1 MAGCRFIGHTIVEGK
16 DRWNSFWIALS
27 GASIGWMMGLSNS
40 PVLASYL
47 APILGLI
54 VTCLAAASAL
64 QTESKWI
71 PKISTFAPVAVFLI
85 CCAIAMP
92 AGIFVRSSDYLIATN
107 SVKDPGDGGQFNV
120 SIGDTNCAL
129 LRQSSASDAAI
140 RIKSLTGIDPQIKK
154 LVISVTSDESRY
166 RALINGICE

>member
-1 MAGCRFIGHTIVEGK
+1 MEKKVYWNCLWIG
-16 DRWNSFWIALS
+16 LS

-40 PVLASYL
+40 PILATYL

-71 PKISTFAPVAVFLI
+71 PKVSTFAPVAVFLI
-85 CCAIAMP
+85 FCAIAMP
-92 AGIFVRSSDYLIATN
+92 AGIFVRSSDYLIAEN

-120 SIGDTNCAL
+120 KIGNTNCVL
-129 LRQSSASDAAI
+129 LKQSSASEAAI
-140 RIKSLTGIDPQIKK
+140 RVKSLAGLDPKIKN
-154 LVISVTSDESRY
+154 LIIFSTIDESYY
-166 RALINGICE
+166 RSLINELCK